1 MNIKKNLLAAAIAS
15 CLSMGA
21 QAGNIFITGHDAD
34 EHQNGAYMAA
44 GLDYLLFGTAQ
55 AGNRNKNVA
64 YLNTF
69 GGGNAASPL
78 SGKYNVTTFSANLAG
93 ISAALSGGYDAVM
106 VGSGND
112 FSAQGALSS
121 SASLFTTYFNG
132 GGSLFVNTDEAGG
145 QSWYNFVP
153 QFGTTANNT
162 ISVAG
167 VFTPTAAG
175 TTIGLTNTIV
185 DADITH
191 SYYTGVN
198 TSLFTV
204 FETTATN
211 PYGIPVGQAVAIGLK
226 QATIDE
232 GGNFVPEPATT
243 ALMML
248 GLAGLAASR
257 KRKLAIV

>member
-34 EHQNGAYMAA
+34 EHQNGNYMAA

-55 AGNRNKNVA
+55 AGNRNKSVA

-78 SGKYNVTTFSANLAG
+78 SGRYSVTTFNADAAG
-93 ISAALSGGYDAVM
+93 IAAALSGGYDAVM
-106 VGSGND
+106 VGSGNNTSAKSALASAAST
-112 FSAQGALSS
+112 FSS
-121 SASLFTTYFNG
+121 YFNG
-132 GGSLFVNTDEAGG
+132 GGSLFINTDEAGG

-153 QFGTTANNT
+153 QFGTTTNTT
-162 ISVAG
+162 ISVSG
-167 VFTPTAAG
+167 IFTPTAAG
-175 TTIGLTNTIV
+175 TTIGLTNAIV

-204 FETTATN
+204 FETTSAN
-211 PYGIPVGQAVAIGLK
+211 SSGIPVGQAVAIGLK
-226 QATIDE
+226 DATIDG